1 MSKRSSPKMP
11 LVHSLMWIVGSTF
24 AISGSFHVGLN
35 YFIHQKYLSSS
46 RPLDFI
52 SFIIQTGPQKEVL
65 RTEYLCQLMDL
76 SKDNPKKISSFDVK
90 LAEKKLLTSP
100 LIQEAFVKVIKPS
113 SIYIDY
119 TVRQPVAKIRDFE
132 NLAIDKEGYPIPMY
146 PFFPPKNLPEI
157 FLGAESFPEC
167 LEGKLL
173 IDWGRPI
180 EGALAEISLDVLQK
194 LQPLSKDLFKIKS
207 IDVSKA
213 LDESLGK
220 REIVIALENE
230 LLIHLDQDPFSSI
243 HLLRLSSKN
252 YAKELGN
259 YLELRKTVLEEEIGS
274 LKNTF
279 PNQGSILKE
288 KIIDL
293 RIDQLAFIR
302 D

>member
-1 MSKRSSPKMP
+1 MSKHSSPKMP

-24 AISGSFHVGLN
+24 VISGSFHFGLN
-35 YFIHQKYLSSS
+35 YFIHRKYLPSNKPS
-46 RPLDFI
+46 DFI
-52 SFIIQTGPQKEVL
+52 SFLIQTGPQKEVL

-76 SKDNPKKISSFDVK
+76 SKDKPKKVSSFDVK
-90 LAEKKLLTSP
+90 IAEKKLLTSP
-100 LIQEAFVKVIKPS
+100 LIQEANVKVIKPS
-113 SIYIDY
+113 SVYVDY
-119 TVRQPVAKIRDFE
+119 TVRQPVAKIHDFE

-157 FLGAESFPEC
+157 FLGAECFPEC

-173 IDWGRPI
+173 IDWGKPI
-180 EGALAEISLDVLQK
+180 EGALAEISLDLLQK
-194 LQPLSKDLFKIKS
+194 LQPFAKDLFKIRR

-220 REIVIALENE
+220 REIVVSLENE
-230 LLIHLDQDPFSSI
+230 LHIDLDQDPFSSI
-243 HLLRLSSKN
+243 HLLRLSTKN

-259 YLELRKTVLEEEIGS
+259 YLELRKKVLEEEIIS
-274 LKNTF
+274 LRLELPSQRSF
-279 PNQGSILKE
+279 LKE